1 MATSGSNSTSVTN
14 GKRVLKMTWTLKSQS
29 TTNNTSTINVKAVWS
44 VADTYGISSGSAQTV
59 TVNCLGTTSTGSA
72 SATISSGASKTIF
85 DKDITVTH
93 NSDGTKS
100 GTITLN
106 WNPSITLNSGTT
118 IGNLK
123 VSCNVTLPSIPRA
136 STFSVSGSQTIGSS
150 ITINITRAVSSWTHT
165 VQVSFNGGSYSNI
178 ATGVGTSTTYT
189 LPSSWASSMT
199 SNTAP
204 YKIKVITY
212 NGSTK
217 IGEKINSYTVSLSNS
232 YAPTINSVSITEGN
246 SAVTTGSFVQNLSK
260 LKITVSASGK
270 NGATITSY
278 TYKLNETTYTSGT
291 SNSITTNTITLVGTV
306 TVQVVVTD
314 NKGLSSTY
322 STNITVVGQGD
333 ITISN
338 LTVKRSN
345 SSGYAD
351 DNGSYFSI
359 SCSLSSTYSM
369 TVYVEYK
376 LSSSSSWSS
385 TYLGSA
391 GTSYTYSNRCPSV
404 DIGTL
409 YSYDVRLKV
418 TTSYATK
425 YSGIKSVPPS
435 YVIMDFKSD
444 GKGLCFGSTCTQAGV
459 EIKGQHFNLTNGNFT
474 ITGGNMNTLKVN
486 VKEGGAI
493 YMDRVSSGGETI
505 LQFNSCGNEGRSMKL
520 YGGNS
525 SSNTQF
531 GLFDST
537 NSRYVWKYHNSNKLY
552 IGSSIYMETQG
563 SDTIQSITGITNS
576 GEAGHLVYN
585 NITDK
590 IVYIGMPNLSGNAHE
605 TRVRGSSIRLYNHSG
620 GGVYLGSSGSTAVTS
635 DRNLKKNIEELDDRY
650 IKFFNML
657 TPTTYIYKE
666 NGHRKHVGFIA
677 QDVENALDKC
687 GLTTE
692 EFAGLVKETNV
703 DIGDEDNLIHY
714 DELYSL
720 RYEEFIALNTKVIQ
734 ILLSRIE
741 DLETKV
747 FENK

>member
-1 MATSGSNSTSVTN
+1 M
-14 GKRVLKMTWTLKSQS
+14 
-29 TTNNTSTINVKAVWS
+29 
-44 VADTYGISSGSAQTV
+44 
-59 TVNCLGTTSTGSA
+59 
-72 SATISSGASKTIF
+72 
-85 DKDITVTH
+85 
-93 NSDGTKS
+93 
-100 GTITLN
+100 
-106 WNPSITLNSGTT
+106 
-118 IGNLK
+118 
-123 VSCNVTLPSIPRA
+123 
-136 STFSVSGSQTIGSS
+136 
-150 ITINITRAVSSWTHT
+150 
-165 VQVSFNGGSYSNI
+165 
-178 ATGVGTSTTYT
+178 
-189 LPSSWASSMT
+189 
-199 SNTAP
+199 
-204 YKIKVITY
+204 
-212 NGSTK
+212 
-217 IGEKINSYTVSLSNS
+217 
-232 YAPTINSVSITEGN
+232 
-246 SAVTTGSFVQNLSK
+246 
-260 LKITVSASGK
+260 
-270 NGATITSY
+270 
-278 TYKLNETTYTSGT
+278 
-291 SNSITTNTITLVGTV
+291 
-306 TVQVVVTD
+306 VVTD
-314 NKGLSSTY
+314 SKGLSSSY
-322 STNITVVGQGD
+322 SKNITVIGQGD

-338 LTVKRSN
+338 FSVKRSD
-345 SSGYAD
+345 SSGNAS
-351 DNGSYFSI
+351 DNGEYFAF
-359 SCSLSSTYSM
+359 SCSLSSTFNMSA
-369 TVYVEYK
+369 TLQYK
-376 LSSSSSWSS
+376 LSSSSSWTSKAF
-385 TYLGSA
+385 GSV
-391 GTSYTYSNRCPSV
+391 GTSYTYTNKCTNAN
-404 DIGTL
+404 IGTL
-409 YSYDVRLKV
+409 YPYDVRLKI
-418 TTSYATK
+418 TTDYATK
-425 YSGIKSVPPS
+425 YSKTISIPPS
-435 YVIMDFKSD
+435 YVIIDFKSD
-444 GKGLCFGSTCTQAGV
+444 GKGICFGSTATQNGV
-459 EIKGQHFNLTNGNFT
+459 EVKGQHLNLTNGNFT
-474 ITGGNMNTLKVN
+474 ITGGAMNTLKIN
-486 VKEGGAI
+486 VKQGGAI
-493 YMDRVSSGGETI
+493 YMDRISSSGETN
-505 LQFNSCGNEGRSMKL
+505 LVFNSCGNGNRSMKL
-520 YGGNS
+520 YGGDS

-537 NSRYVWKYHNSNKLY
+537 NSRYVWKYHSSNKLY